1 MKPKNIGKVILA
13 GLVITFLARDSV
25 GRGDDGESEHY
36 EYKCN
41 DCDRVDTEETD
52 YSGGARNYVKGD
64 EDKNED
70 KKNGRYNEIYYICD
84 NCYPVKKDYE
94 DYVKD
99 DHKFHEDGPPYHCG
113 K

>member
-52 YSGGARNYVKGD
+52 YWLNL
-64 EDKNED
+64 
-70 KKNGRYNEIYYICD
+70 GREGLRKELGI
-84 NCYPVKKDYE
+84 
-94 DYVKD
+94 
-99 DHKFHEDGPPYHCG
+99 
-113 K
+113 